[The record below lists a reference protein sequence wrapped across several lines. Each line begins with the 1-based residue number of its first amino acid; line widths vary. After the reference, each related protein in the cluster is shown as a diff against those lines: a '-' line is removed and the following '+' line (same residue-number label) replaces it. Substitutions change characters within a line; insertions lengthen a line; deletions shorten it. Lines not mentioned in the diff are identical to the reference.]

1 MYRCGYV
8 SGHVDAGPVVVT
20 LYDLNG
26 YFGDS
31 GAGIFNSR
39 GQLVA
44 VVSVL
49 YQQEDGGY
57 MKLMGSFPLAFTDKQ
72 WQEAIRG

>member
-1 MYRCGYV
+1 MYRRGYV
-8 SGHVDAGPVVVT
+8 SGHVVAAPMVVT
-20 LYDLNG
+20 LYDLNI

-31 GAGIFNSR
+31 GSGVFNSR

-72 WQEAIRG
+72 WQEAGQ